1 MTDTSKVDTI
11 ELRCSENPRRM
22 FAKLL
27 HEGSGAPVVVP
38 GNLLEFA
45 CRDCT
50 KQEREEDHDVIR
62 VLHRFNILGELVE
75 SEVIYVEM
83 ADNEGSGLGQPKAAT

>member
-1 MTDTSKVDTI
+1 MTDTSGVNTI
-11 ELRCSENPRRM
+11 ELRCSESPRRL

-27 HEGSGAPVVVP
+27 REGEGPLTVVP
-38 GNLLEFA
+38 GNLVEFA

-50 KQEREEDHDVIR
+50 KREREIEPGVMR

-75 SEVIYVEM
+75 SEVIYDEM
-83 ADNEGSGLGQPKAAT
+83 ADNEDSG

>member
-1 MTDTSKVDTI
+1 MTDTPEVDTI

-27 HEGSGAPVVVP
+27 READQPPIVAP

-50 KQEREEDHDVIR
+50 KQEREEDRDVTR
-62 VLHRFNILGELVE
+62 VLHRFNIVGELVE
-75 SEVIYVEM
+75 SEVVYSEM
-83 ADNEGSGLGQPKAAT
+83 ADNEDSG